1 MDHDL
6 VPILPLGSDH
16 DHQTTTNDMTT
27 QDANRQIEDIL
38 KDNVQIQDMTEIQV
52 TTLGRISDD
61 LAQKYQIELNA
72 LGDRLL
78 DLLALD
84 SLTEISIGV
93 TVVRSQSLALIEK
106 IEKIRQIQIAH
117 LKNTI
122 AKL

>member
-1 MDHDL
+1 
-6 VPILPLGSDH
+6 
-16 DHQTTTNDMTT
+16 
-27 QDANRQIEDIL
+27 
-38 KDNVQIQDMTEIQV
+38 MTEIQV

-61 LAQKYQIELNA
+61 LAQDYQIELNA